1 MTTRLLPIA
10 ALFLLGASA
19 AEEPFCATL
28 SVGASR
34 FVVDRQLDIRAATQ
48 RPGPFDY
55 RSPSGAPVAA
65 IMCRRSSPLPLPDD
79 YKVAAAGWPF
89 YLQAIDA
96 ITVLERKDGGYRLRV
111 MRGKLTAAER
121 AALPVRMAALERA
134 AGAR

>member
-10 ALFLLGASA
+10 ALFLLGAST

-65 IMCRRSSPLPLPDD
+65 IMCRRPSPLPLPDD

-89 YLQAIDA
+89 YLQTMNA
-96 ITVLERKDGGYRLRV
+96 ITVLEKNEQGYSLRL
-111 MRGKLTAAER
+111 MRGELTPAQRAE
-121 AALPVRMAALERA
+121 LPTRMAALERR
-134 AGAR
+134 AGTE